1 MKRISVFLL
10 LVFAI
15 TVFPQNK
22 NEGSQNLDKGVMKV
36 YTNEFWQ
43 MIKESIKEF
52 NSQPKEVRKVF
63 RMDFTGKHYPTDIE
77 KYKKVWHL
85 PPISQGNTGTCWS
98 FSTTSF
104 YESEVKRIH
113 GIEVRLSPI
122 YTAYWEFVEKA
133 RRFVRKRGNSY
144 FAQGS
149 EANAVA
155 RIWKK
160 YGIVPMEAY
169 TGLLP
174 GQKFHD
180 HSKMFAE
187 MKAYLESVKKNN
199 AWNEDEVL
207 ETIKSIMNHYIGT
220 PPEKFTY
227 KGKEYTP
234 KSFLK
239 DYLKLNL
246 DDYVEIL
253 SLKVYPYW
261 KQVEYKVPDN
271 WWHSEDY
278 YNVPLD
284 VFMKIIKKSIRKGY
298 SMAIGGD
305 VSEPGYDSHAEV
317 AVVPT
322 FDIPSEYIND
332 DARAFRFSNGSTTD
346 DHGIH
351 LVGYYTD
358 KDGKDWYL
366 IKDSGSGSRNGKH
379 KGYYFYSED
388 YVKLKIMGFTV
399 HKDMVKDILA
409 KFKQD

>member
-1 MKRISVFLL
+1 MKKIILL
-10 LVFAI
+10 LIFSFA
-15 TVFPQNK
+15 F
-22 NEGSQNLDKGVMKV
+22 GYLSQVSAQSRDKGKMIV
-36 YTNEFWQ
+36 YKNEFWQ
-43 MIKESIKEF
+43 KIKKGIEDF
-52 NSQPKEVRKVF
+52 NKKPVQKKKTF
-63 RMDFTGKHYPTDIE
+63 KMDMTGKKFPTDIT
-77 KYKKVWHL
+77 KYKQVWHL
-85 PPISQGNTGTCWS
+85 SPISQGNTGTCWS
-98 FSTTSF
+98 YSTTSF
-104 YESEVKRIH
+104 YESEVKRLT
-113 GIEVRLSPI
+113 GKEVRLSPI
-122 YTAYWEFVEKA
+122 WNAYWEYVEKA
-133 RRFVRKRGNSY
+133 RLYVETRGKSY

-149 EANAVA
+149 EGNAVA

-160 YGIVPMEAY
+160 YGAVPMEVY

-187 MKAYLESVKKNN
+187 MLSYLEGLKKSN

-207 ETIKSIMNHYIGT
+207 STIKSIMNHYIGT

-227 KGKEYTP
+227 RGKEYTP

-239 DYLKLNL
+239 NYLQLNM
-246 DDYVEIL
+246 DNYVEIL
-253 SLKVYPYW
+253 SLLEKPYW
-261 KQVEYKVPDN
+261 KQVEYPVPDN
-271 WWHSEDY
+271 WWHSSEY

-284 VFMKIIKKSIRKGY
+284 VFMQIIKKSIRNGY
-298 SMAIGGD
+298 SLAIGGD
-305 VSEPGYDSHAEV
+305 VSEAGYDSHAEV

-322 FDIPSEYIND
+322 FDIPSRYIDEY
-332 DARAFRFSNGSTTD
+332 AREFRFSNGSTTD

-358 KDGKDWYL
+358 SNGKDWYL

-399 HKDMVKDILA
+399 NKNEVRDILK

>member
-1 MKRISVFLL
+1 MKKIIVLLAVSFMFSVLQNA
-10 LVFAI
+10 FA
-15 TVFPQNK
+15 Q
-22 NEGSQNLDKGVMKV
+22 DKGHMIEPK
-36 YTNEFWQ
+36 NEFWEQ
-43 MIKESIKEF
+43 IKKGIEEF
-52 NSQPKEVRKVF
+52 NAKPKPKRKIF
-63 RMDFTGKHYPTDIE
+63 KMDFTGKKYPTDIE
-77 KYKKVWHL
+77 KYKQVWHL

-104 YESEVKRIH
+104 YESEAKRLH

-122 YTAYWEFVEKA
+122 WTAYWEYVEKA
-133 RRFVRKRGNSY
+133 RRFVYQRGNSL

-160 YGIVPMEAY
+160 YGIVPMEVY
-169 TGLLP
+169 TGLQP

-180 HSKMFAE
+180 HSKMFEE
-187 MKAYLESVKKNN
+187 MHNYLMSVKENN
-199 AWNEDEVL
+199 AWNEEEVL
-207 ETIKSIMNHYIGT
+207 STIKSIMNHYIGT
-220 PPEKFTY
+220 PPEKFTF

-239 DYLKLNL
+239 DYLKINV

-253 SLKVYPYW
+253 SLKQEPYW
-261 KQVEYKVPDN
+261 RQVEYKVPDN
-271 WWHSEDY
+271 WWHSDEY

-284 VFMKIIKKSIRKGY
+284 VYMKIIKKAIRNGY
-298 SMAIGGD
+298 SLAIGGD
-305 VSEPGYDSHAEV
+305 VSEAGYDSHAEV

-322 FDIPSEYIND
+322 FDIPAEYIND
-332 DARAFRFSNGSTTD
+332 DARQFRFSNGTTTD

-358 KDGKDWYL
+358 ENGKDWYL

-388 YVKLKIMGFTV
+388 YVKLKIINFTV
-399 HKDMVKDILA
+399 HKDMVKDVLA

>member
-1 MKRISVFLL
+1 MKRIIVLLAVSFMFSVLQNA
-10 LVFAI
+10 FA
-15 TVFPQNK
+15 Q
-22 NEGSQNLDKGVMKV
+22 DKGHMIEPK
-36 YTNEFWQ
+36 NEFWEQ
-43 MIKESIKEF
+43 IKKGIEEF
-52 NSQPKEVRKVF
+52 NAKPKPKRKIF
-63 RMDFTGKHYPTDIE
+63 KMDFTGKKYPTDIE
-77 KYKKVWHL
+77 KYKQVWHL

-104 YESEVKRIH
+104 YESEAKRLH

-122 YTAYWEFVEKA
+122 WTAYWEYVEKA
-133 RRFVRKRGNSY
+133 RRFVYQRGNSL

-160 YGIVPMEAY
+160 YGVVPMEVY
-169 TGLLP
+169 TGLQP

-180 HSKMFAE
+180 HSKMFKE
-187 MKAYLESVKKNN
+187 MHDYLMSVKENN
-199 AWNEDEVL
+199 AWNEEEVL
-207 ETIKSIMNHYIGT
+207 STIKSIMNHYIGT

-239 DYLKLNL
+239 DYLKLNMN
-246 DDYVEIL
+246 DYVEIL
-253 SLKVYPYW
+253 SLKQEPYW
-261 KQVEYKVPDN
+261 RQVEYKVPDN
-271 WWHSEDY
+271 WWHSDEY

-284 VFMKIIKKSIRKGY
+284 VYMKIIKKAIRNGY
-298 SMAIGGD
+298 SLAIGGD
-305 VSEPGYDSHAEV
+305 VSEAGYDSHAEV

-322 FDIPSEYIND
+322 FDIPAEYIND
-332 DARAFRFSNGSTTD
+332 DARQFRFSNGTTTD

-358 KDGKDWYL
+358 ENGKDWYL

-388 YVKLKIMGFTV
+388 YVKLKIINFTV
-399 HKDMVKDILA
+399 HKDMVKDVLA

>member
-1 MKRISVFLL
+1 MKKIIVLLAVSFMFSVLQNA
-10 LVFAI
+10 FA
-15 TVFPQNK
+15 Q
-22 NEGSQNLDKGVMKV
+22 DKGHMIEPK
-36 YTNEFWQ
+36 NEFWEH
-43 MIKESIKEF
+43 IKKSIEEF
-52 NSQPKEVRKVF
+52 NAKPEPKRKIF
-63 RMDFTGKHYPTDIE
+63 KMDFTGKKYPTDIE
-77 KYKKVWHL
+77 KYKQVWHL

-98 FSTTSF
+98 FSTTSYF
-104 YESEVKRIH
+104 ESEAKRLH

-122 YTAYWEFVEKA
+122 WTAYWEYVEKA
-133 RRFVRKRGNSY
+133 RRFVYQRGNSL

-149 EANAVA
+149 EANAVT

-160 YGIVPMEAY
+160 YGVVPMDVY
-169 TGLLP
+169 TGLQP

-180 HSKMFAE
+180 HSKMFKE
-187 MKAYLESVKKNN
+187 MHDYLMSVKENN
-199 AWNEDEVL
+199 AWNEEEVL
-207 ETIKSIMNHYIGT
+207 STIKSIMNHYIGT

-227 KGKEYTP
+227 NGKKYTP

-239 DYLKLNL
+239 DYLKLNM

-253 SLKVYPYW
+253 SLKQEPYW
-261 KQVEYKVPDN
+261 RQVEYKVPDN
-271 WWHSEDY
+271 WWHSDEY

-284 VFMKIIKKSIRKGY
+284 VYMKIIKKAIRNGY
-298 SMAIGGD
+298 SLAIGGD
-305 VSEPGYDSHAEV
+305 VSEAGYDSHAEV

-322 FDIPSEYIND
+322 FDIPAEYIND
-332 DARAFRFSNGSTTD
+332 DARQFRFSNGTTTD

-358 KDGKDWYL
+358 ENGKDWYL

-388 YVKLKIMGFTV
+388 YVKLKIINFTV
-399 HKDMVKDILA
+399 HKDMVKDVLA

>member
-1 MKRISVFLL
+1 MKKIKVLL
-10 LVFAI
+10 LVAFVISLSSNFFA
-15 TVFPQNK
+15 Q
-22 NEGSQNLDKGVMKV
+22 DKGHMTV
-36 YTNEFWQ
+36 YKNEFWQ
-43 MIKESIKEF
+43 EIKKGIEEF
-52 NSQPKEVRKVF
+52 NAKPKTEHKVF
-63 RMDFTGKHYPTDIE
+63 RMDFTGKKYPTDIE
-77 KYKKVWHL
+77 KYKTVWHT

-104 YESEVKRIH
+104 FESEAKRLH

-122 YTAYWEFVEKA
+122 WTAYWEYVEKA
-133 RRFVRKRGNSY
+133 RRFIRERGNSL

-149 EANAVA
+149 EGNAVA

-160 YGIVPMEAY
+160 YGVVPMEAY

-180 HSKMFAE
+180 HSKMFDE
-187 MKAYLESVKKNN
+187 MHSYLMSLKEQN
-199 AWNEDEVL
+199 AWNEEVAIA
-207 ETIKSIMNHYIGT
+207 TIKDIMNHYLGT
-220 PPEKFTY
+220 PPEKFEY

-234 KSFLK
+234 ESFLK
-239 DYLKLNL
+239 DYLKFNL

-253 SLKVYPYW
+253 SLKQEPYW
-261 KQVEYKVPDN
+261 QKVEYKVPDN
-271 WWHSEDY
+271 WWHSKDY

-284 VFMKIIKKSIRKGY
+284 VFMSIIKKGIRKGY

-305 VSEPGYDSHAEV
+305 VSEAGYDSHAEV

-322 FDIPSEYIND
+322 FDIPSQYIND
-332 DARAFRFSNGSTTD
+332 DARAFRFANGTTTD

-399 HKDMVKDILA
+399 HKDVVEDILK
-409 KFKQD
+409 KFK

>member
-1 MKRISVFLL
+1 MKKLNLL
-10 LVFAI
+10 LFAVFSFAL
-15 TVFPQNK
+15 FANFAAQ
-22 NEGSQNLDKGVMKV
+22 DKGHMTV
-36 YTNEFWQ
+36 YKNEFWQ
-43 MIKESIKEF
+43 EIKKSIAEF
-52 NSQPKEVRKVF
+52 NAKPKTEKKVF

-77 KYKKVWHL
+77 KYKTVWHL
-85 PPISQGNTGTCWS
+85 SPISQGNTGTCWS

-104 YESEVKRIH
+104 YESEAKRLH
-113 GIEVRLSPI
+113 DVEVRLSPI
-122 YTAYWEFVEKA
+122 WTAYWEYVEKA
-133 RRFVRKRGNSY
+133 RRFIRERGNSL

-149 EANAVA
+149 EGNAVA

-160 YGIVPMEAY
+160 YGVVPMEVY

-180 HSKMFAE
+180 HSKMFDE
-187 MKAYLESVKKNN
+187 MHAYLESVKEAN
-199 AWNEDEVL
+199 AWNENEAI
-207 ETIKSIMNHYIGT
+207 ETIKAIMNHYLGT
-220 PPEKFTY
+220 PPEKFVY
-227 KGKEYTP
+227 EGKEYTP

-239 DYLKLNL
+239 NYLKINP

-253 SLKVYPYW
+253 SLKTEPYW
-261 KQVEYKVPDN
+261 QKVEYKVPDN
-271 WWHSEDY
+271 WWHSKDY

-284 VFMKIIKKSIRKGY
+284 VYMDIIKKAIRNGY

-305 VSEPGYDSHAEV
+305 VSEAGYDSHMEV

-332 DARAFRFSNGSTTD
+332 DARAFRFANGTTTD

-379 KGYYFYSED
+379 KGYHFYSED

-399 HKDMVKDILA
+399 HKDAVKDILS
-409 KFKQD
+409 KFEEK

>member
-1 MKRISVFLL
+1 MKKINITVLVAFLL
-10 LVFAI
+10 MFYANAFA
-15 TVFPQNK
+15 Q
-22 NEGSQNLDKGVMKV
+22 DKGHMTV
-36 YTNEFWQ
+36 YKNEFWER
-43 MIKESIKEF
+43 IKKSIEEF
-52 NSQPKEVRKVF
+52 NAKPKEKKKVF
-63 RMDFTGKHYPTDIE
+63 RMDFTGKKYPTDIE
-77 KYKKVWHL
+77 KYKQVWHL
-85 PPISQGNTGTCWS
+85 SPISQGNTGTCWS

-104 YESEVKRIH
+104 YESEAKRLH
-113 GIEVRLSPI
+113 GVEVRLSPI
-122 YTAYWEFVEKA
+122 WTAYWEYVEKA
-133 RRFVRKRGNSY
+133 RRFVQKRGNSL

-149 EANAVA
+149 EGNAVA

-160 YGIVPMEAY
+160 YGVVPMDVY
-169 TGLLP
+169 TGLKP
-174 GQKFHD
+174 GQQFHD
-180 HSKMFAE
+180 HSKMFDE
-187 MKAYLESVKKNN
+187 MHSYLTSVKETN
-199 AWNEDEVL
+199 AWNEKEVI

-220 PPEKFTY
+220 PPAEFVY
-227 KGKEYTP
+227 EGKKYTP

-239 DYLKLNL
+239 DFLKINP

-253 SLKVYPYW
+253 SLKQEPYW
-261 KQVEYKVPDN
+261 RKVEYKVPDN
-271 WWHSEDY
+271 WWHSKDY

-284 VFMKIIKKSIRKGY
+284 VFMSIVKKAIRNGY

-305 VSEPGYDSHAEV
+305 VSEAGYDSHAEV

-322 FDIPSEYIND
+322 FDIPSEYINE
-332 DARAFRFSNGSTTD
+332 DARQFRFSNGTTTD

-379 KGYYFYSED
+379 KGYYFYNED

-399 HKDMVKDILA
+399 HKDAVKDILA